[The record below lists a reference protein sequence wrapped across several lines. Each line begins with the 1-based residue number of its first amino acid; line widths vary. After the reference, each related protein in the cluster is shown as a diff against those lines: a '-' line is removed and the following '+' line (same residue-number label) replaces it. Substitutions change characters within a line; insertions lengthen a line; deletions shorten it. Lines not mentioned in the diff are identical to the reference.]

1 MAWSLFNKSA
11 AAPEAGGTDPLDAAT
26 KGADWRQPDRRTLD
40 EAAEIVQNLRA
51 AADPASEASRLIAF
65 VKKYPG
71 SEKLQ
76 IAAARALELAAGG
89 RVALAAWEGVA
100 ARFPESHEAYRLLLR
115 WIFLSDG
122 QAAAQERLAARFPQM
137 PATLAGLVQA
147 ARGGVEA
154 RDHERSDAA
163 FDLAIDAFP
172 ADESVYLYYFAALK
186 KRRMFKRADEVLALG
201 RRNLPGSTAL
211 ARVAPFGAAG
221 ALALAGGNDVT
232 SEFAPLAGIL
242 GQLVDERRDRRER
255 GKSFLGGIA
264 LVGASLAAGGAE
276 RQFVQTALGL
286 QAASAG
292 GLALA
297 GIDIAGPVRV
307 VCRSLGGRR
316 QGDFFLADLQRAG
329 VPVQQFSG
337 AWIAGARTRSALML
351 RFAAAMQSL
360 PAPMKEGCDELADML
375 AWFAP
380 DVVHIWQ
387 DGMIHA
393 AALAALAARVPKIV
407 LGVRTMPP
415 SDRAD
420 RDKPEYRVLYDA
432 LLRAPGVVMIA
443 NSHFAAQR
451 YAAWLEIDPVR
462 IRVIHNGVAPMPA
475 TADAG
480 TVTKFDAFAAATAD
494 ADFTIGTVMR
504 FDSNKRPHFWIDCA
518 AAILER
524 RPRTRFVM
532 TGDGA
537 LLESAVAYAASLG
550 VGGRILFAGL
560 SQHIGFWLGT
570 FDAFLLTSQFEGLPN
585 VLIEAQL
592 AGVPVCAT
600 AAGGNAETML
610 QDETGTV
617 LTIGDVPDPA
627 AIAQWLAALGD
638 DPARRHAMSA
648 RARSFAASEFSV
660 ERMLEATVEAYLD

>member
-1 MAWSLFNKSA
+1 MAWPFSNKTGAVPEVLDPLA
-11 AAPEAGGTDPLDAAT
+11 AATRNAGG
-26 KGADWRQPDRRTLD
+26 RQPERRTLD
-40 EAAEIVQNLRA
+40 EAAEIVRTLRA
-51 AADPASEASRLIAF
+51 ASDPKAGAGRLIGF

-76 IAAARALELAAGG
+76 LAAARALEYAASD

-100 ARFPESHEAYRLLLR
+100 ARFPESHEAYRMLMR
-115 WIFLSDG
+115 WIAQCDG
-122 QAAAQERLAARFPQM
+122 PAAAQERLARQFPQL
-137 PATLAGLVQA
+137 PATLAGLLQL
-147 ARGGVEA
+147 ARGGIEA
-154 RDHERSDAA
+154 RDTARSDAA
-163 FDLAIDAFP
+163 FDTAIEAF
-172 ADESVYLYYFAALK
+172 ATEESVYLHYFAALN
-186 KRRMFKRADEVLALG
+186 KRGAFDRAGEVLARG
-201 RRNLPGSTAL
+201 RRNLPDSTAL
-211 ARVAPFGAAG
+211 ARMAPPAAAG
-221 ALALAGGNDVT
+221 APAPAGGNDVAP
-232 SEFAPLAGIL
+232 EFAALAGIL
-242 GQLVDERRDRRER
+242 GQLVDERRDRRES

-286 QAASAG
+286 QAASAS

-297 GIDIAGPVRV
+297 GVDIAGPVRV

-329 VPVQQFSG
+329 VPVRQYSG
-337 AWIAGARTRSALML
+337 NWIAGARPRSALMQ
-351 RFAAAMQSL
+351 RFAAAMPSL

-375 AWFAP
+375 AWLAP

-432 LLRAPGVVMIA
+432 LLRAPGVIITA
-443 NSHFAAQR
+443 NSHFSARR
-451 YAAWLEIDPVR
+451 YASWLEIDPAR
-462 IRVIHNGVAPMPA
+462 IRVIHNGVASMPLA
-475 TADAG
+475 ADAG
-480 TVTKFDAFAAATAD
+480 TVKKFSAFAAATAD
-494 ADFTIGTVMR
+494 ADFTVGTVMR

-524 RPRTRFVM
+524 RPGTRFVM

-537 LLESAVAYAASLG
+537 LLESAVAYAAALG
-550 VGGRILFAGL
+550 IGGRMLFAGL

-600 AAGGNAETML
+600 EAGGNAETML

-617 LTIGDVPDPA
+617 LPIGDVPDPA

-638 DPARRHAMSA
+638 DPARRQAMSA